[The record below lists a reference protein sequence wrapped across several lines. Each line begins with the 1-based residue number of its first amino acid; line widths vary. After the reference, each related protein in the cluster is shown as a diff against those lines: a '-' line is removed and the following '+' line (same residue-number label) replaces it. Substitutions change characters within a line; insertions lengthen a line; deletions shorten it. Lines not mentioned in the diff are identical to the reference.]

1 MKRAVIIDSENLA
14 RQTLRG
20 ILMNEGLE
28 VEEAPD
34 GQKGIVTVREKQDIA
49 VIFLADT
56 LPGLSGIDTLIA
68 IRKFQPKVPVIMLVS
83 REDRKDSQLALSRG
97 AAWFLRKPIQVENVL
112 VVLRH
117 IMEKL
122 KLQQTIDHQVERLKL
137 LEERAAE
144 LTRIEGEDLPA
155 HEIIRESELLS
166 KSIDIIAS
174 VLEAKKVSLMLL
186 SRDGKD
192 LVMGKSN
199 WILPSRIQKIRQ
211 PVSQGVSG
219 RVVREGKSMLVKDI
233 TKFDKAT
240 ASEFTRQYDS
250 PSFIVAPIRLG
261 EKVIGVISVNDRKDK
276 APFTENDLA
285 MVKTFSHQMSMSIA
299 NLFMMKRTERE
310 KLKLQFING
319 IVQNLVTSVD
329 PLEIYAT
336 LVENIM
342 TGLRATVGM
351 LAFSDPKGTSLHVE
365 HVEPDKVR
373 VPSSSLPLGNGIIAS
388 VFKEKKVVI
397 ENEVSGNQAVDKNS
411 DFLPGLEVTNM
422 AVIPIR
428 SNGKVLGV
436 IAVYNK
442 EDALPFDSWDREILE
457 AVAPQASMA
466 TKQAWLYQNLIKS
479 IDDVVET
486 NRKLEEANRE
496 IRNRIRE
503 LDRLKTKVS
512 P

>member
-1 MKRAVIIDSENLA
+1 MKRAVIIDSESTA
-14 RQTLRG
+14 RQALRG
-20 ILMNEGLE
+20 ILLNEGLD

-34 GQKGIVTVREKQDIA
+34 GQRGIATAREKHDIG

-56 LPGLSGIDTLIA
+56 LQGLSGIDTLIA
-68 IRKFQPKVPVIMLVS
+68 VRKFQPKVPVIMLVS
-83 REDRKDSQLALSRG
+83 REDRKSSQLALSRG
-97 AAWFLRKPIQVENVL
+97 AAWFLPKPIQVENVL

-117 IMEKL
+117 IMEKM
-122 KLQQTIDHQVERLKL
+122 KLQQTIDHQLERLKL
-137 LEERAAE
+137 LEEKAAE

-174 VLEAKKVSLMLL
+174 VLDAKKVSLMLL
-186 SRDGKD
+186 SRDGKE
-192 LVMGKSN
+192 LVMGQSN
-199 WILPSRIQKIRQ
+199 WILPSRIPKIRQ
-211 PVSQGVSG
+211 PVSKGVSG
-219 RVVREGKSMLVKDI
+219 QVAREGKSMLVKDI
-233 TKFDKAT
+233 TKFDKVS
-240 ASEFTRQYDS
+240 ASEFTRQYES
-250 PSFIVAPIRLG
+250 PSFIVAPIKLG
-261 EKVIGVISVNDRKDK
+261 DKVIGVISVNDRKDK

-285 MVKTFSHQMSMSIA
+285 MLNTLGHQMSMSIA

-310 KLKLQFING
+310 KLKLQYING

-329 PLEIYAT
+329 PAQIYAT
-336 LVENIM
+336 LLENIM

-351 LAFSDPKGTSLHVE
+351 LAFSDPEGTSLQVE
-365 HVEPDKVR
+365 HVEPEKVR
-373 VPSSSLPLGNGIIAS
+373 APSSPVPIGEGIIA
-388 VFKEKKVVI
+388 VALKGKQVVI
-397 ENEVSGNQAVDKNS
+397 ENDVAASPAVEKKS
-411 DFLPGLEVTNM
+411 DFLPDLEVTNM

-442 EDALPFDSWDREILE
+442 EDGLPFDNWDREILE

-466 TKQAWLYQNLIKS
+466 TKQAWLYQNLIQS

-496 IRNRIRE
+496 IRTRVRE
-503 LDRLKTKVS
+503 LDSLKTRVS